1 MRPRLRRQLLKGRG
15 GCGPRCDSVLAFLAL
30 ALHALVGSAGS
41 DTCPAHLFVIER
53 SKNANIV
60 VYDANRGPVGNF
72 AAEPVVAYWLLN
84 GDNGKREELN
94 VVERERAYG
103 FDISPGDIPGTYAM
117 AFKAD
122 RNRRLT
128 IRMLNN
134 CPVATVPIGGKNGIL
149 RRMFVQSKEAFLL
162 PKVEYVEYFGE
173 DVVSGGPLYEK
184 ALARGDGPVHGGLL

>member
-1 MRPRLRRQLLKGRG
+1 M
-15 GCGPRCDSVLAFLAL
+15 CGPRRCSVLAFLAL
-30 ALHALVGSAGS
+30 ALPALVGAAGS
-41 DTCPAHLFVIER
+41 GRDTCPAHLFVIER

-72 AAEPVVAYWLLN
+72 AAFEPVVAYWLLN
-84 GDNGKREELN
+84 GDNAKREELN

-128 IRMLNN
+128 IRILNN
-134 CPVATVPIGGKNGIL
+134 CPVATVPIGGRNGIL

-173 DVVSGGPLYEK
+173 DVVGGGPLYEK
-184 ALARGDGPVHGGLL
+184 ALAGSDGRLRGGLL